1 MNKSFDVSL
10 HGMSRVEI
18 VEQVAHLCRYCP
30 GVIYLDGQQGGSPV
44 NFLRDLAALL
54 RDELDLALLSGSE
67 PDVDSICRELLV
79 QWFVYRP
86 VDSGETDIQA
96 IHHFLDVATQ
106 SGGQALVIVE
116 RTLYLRDEALD
127 FLLALMARHARLT
140 VLFSGLDD
148 SRKLLNG
155 AARFEVP
162 INSIELPDDLPLSAA
177 VGHTR
182 HDVGAVASTSAVQVA
197 GEVGEVRDMFTDLQA
212 GDVSLRATRDVDEDW
227 LFDDIIGQEARPV
240 RDDLSGYQGVKV
252 SAPRVDNQRLDNDIE
267 IGLGHSSVVLGA
279 LTGIR
284 ERFAVKK
291 QRNGL
296 VLVLAVAVVSLVAW
310 LIVRQDR
317 QQQHPVEAV
326 VAANALQGALPSLE
340 TEAPAQLV
348 TGGGQGSSPPPVV
361 GAPAPVVATKAPTL
375 DAAPAALPPPVSAE
389 VMAPVE
395 KPGQAKPARIVPA
408 ITPPS
413 REKSSSKLSGL
424 GANPEHFTIQVAAAH
439 GRGTIEAMAG
449 RLPGTHPHLIHQ
461 TVRDGKA
468 WYVLV
473 YGSFASRKA
482 ADKAKTALV
491 AELKT
496 DSPPWVRK
504 QGEIFGS
511 RRSP

>member
-54 RDELDLALLSGSE
+54 RDELDLALLSGNE
-67 PDVDSICRELLV
+67 PDIDSICRELLV

-86 VDSGETDIQA
+86 VDSSETDIQA

-106 SGGQALVIVE
+106 SGGQALIIVE

-162 INSIELPDDLPLSAA
+162 INSIELPDDLPLSAT
-177 VGHTR
+177 VGHPQQ
-182 HDVGAVASTSAVQVA
+182 DVGAVTSTSALQVV
-197 GEVGEVRDMFTDLQA
+197 GQVGEVRDMFTGLQA
-212 GDVSLRATRDVDEDW
+212 GDVSLRASRDVDEDW
-227 LFDDIIGQEARPV
+227 LFDDDLGDEPRAV
-240 RDDLSGYQGVKV
+240 RDDLSGSQGVRV
-252 SAPRVDNQRLDNDIE
+252 SAGKVDNKLLDDDRGFE
-267 IGLGHSSVVLGA
+267 LGHSSVMLGA

-284 ERFAVKK
+284 ERFVAKK

-296 VLVLAVAVVSLVAW
+296 VLLLAVAVVLLMAW
-310 LIVRQDR
+310 LMVRQGR
-317 QQQHPVEAV
+317 QQPPVET
-326 VAANALQGALPSLE
+326 VANVNAPQGA
-340 TEAPAQLV
+340 TPALATQMSSQQLG
-348 TGGGQGSSPPPVV
+348 GGGQDISPPPVV
-361 GAPAPVVATKAPTL
+361 GAPPPVLPTKDASVDEAPLAPSLAGSVTVVA
-375 DAAPAALPPPVSAE
+375 PA
-389 VMAPVE
+389 E
-395 KPGQAKPARIVPA
+395 KQEQVKPARIVPA
-408 ITPPS
+408 VAPPS
-413 REKSSSKLSGL
+413 REKSSRKLSGL
-424 GANPEHFTIQVAAAH
+424 GANPDYFTIQVAAAH
-439 GRGTIEAMAG
+439 GKGTIEAMAG
-449 RLPGTHPHLIHQ
+449 RLPSTHPHLIHQ
-461 TVRDGKA
+461 AVRDGKA

-473 YGSFASRKA
+473 YGSFPTRKA
-482 ADKAKTALV
+482 ADKAKAALV
-491 AELKT
+491 SELKT
-496 DSPPWVRK
+496 DSSPWVRK

-511 RRSP
+511 RRIP